1 MTQKS
6 KTWPMGASGAPD
18 QEAKIGELMS
28 PSEALAGLLRS
39 LDELITNSK
48 GVTGLF
54 NDQINEPWH
63 ELLSGRL
70 DAWLGTSINRARRAL
85 SRAEEAKP
93 MSLVTLASPRY
104 RSLAEVL
111 QMALD
116 QAQSGKGAERHADDK
131 AFSSQPILEIA
142 RMLRGVDGHA
152 FQMIKKAQ
160 EAARMASRGKHDAA
174 VAEFLGVIV
183 YASAAVIRIRE
194 DAERQTPAM
203 ATISDAA
210 RAV

>member
-1 MTQKS
+1 MTHKN
-6 KTWPMGASGAPD
+6 KPWPMGTNSAPD
-18 QEAKIGELMS
+18 QEARIGELMS

-39 LDELITNSK
+39 VDELIANSK

-70 DAWLGTSINRARRAL
+70 DAWLGTSVNRARRAL

-93 MSLVTLASPRY
+93 VTLATLASPGY

-152 FQMIKKAQ
+152 FQIIKKAQ

-194 DAERQTPAM
+194 DAEQASM
-203 ATISDAA
+203 MGDGFDAA